1 MSRRLIGLALLLA
14 APRAYGQ
21 DALPPETT
29 PPAAPPALPAETT
42 PPAAPPATPPEA
54 TPEVAPATTTETPTE
69 TATTE
74 PASSAAT
81 GELAPADMSD
91 QAIAAALGAAIG
103 GRTTAGGLR
112 VAGHYLY
119 QLTAQ
124 DWFDGTAAFTFGSGG
139 AECFRDRDNDV
150 LCDHGLADG
159 YAVELSANVRRF
171 LGGRDNFWPFV
182 RAGLGVA
189 IVRFSDDDV
198 TGIAFPLH
206 AGAGLRVSV
215 ADGVAL
221 VGLGEVSLGLA
232 RFGGGVGAEPQ
243 LGVDVS
249 AGVEFRL

>member
-1 MSRRLIGLALLLA
+1 MSRRLIGLAVLLA
-14 APRAYGQ
+14 ASSAHAQ
-21 DALPPETT
+21 DALPPET
-29 PPAAPPALPAETT
+29 PQPAAPPALPAETP
-42 PPAAPPATPPEA
+42 PPAAPPTT
-54 TPEVAPATTTETPTE
+54 TPEVAPVTTTETPTE
-69 TATTE
+69 AATTE
-74 PASSAAT
+74 PTGAAAT
-81 GELAPADMSD
+81 GVAPADMSD

-139 AECFRDRDNDV
+139 AECFRERDNDV

-206 AGAGLRVSV
+206 AGAGLRVTV

-221 VGLGEVSLGLA
+221 VGLGNVNLGLA
-232 RFGGGVGAEPQ
+232 RFGSGVGAEPQ

-249 AGVEFRL
+249 VGVEFRL